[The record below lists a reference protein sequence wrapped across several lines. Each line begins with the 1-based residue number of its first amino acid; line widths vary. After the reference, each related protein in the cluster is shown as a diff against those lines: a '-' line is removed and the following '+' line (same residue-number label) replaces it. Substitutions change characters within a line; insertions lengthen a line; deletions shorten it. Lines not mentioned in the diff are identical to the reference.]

1 MLETMSSVLS
11 AGVMRS
17 NPVGNQIR
25 RLETALETERKDKQM
40 LLLALEA
47 KAPEVFAEYMRLRE
61 EAEERVAAATRAQ
74 QAALNPPTQ
83 RFQATGNARNA
94 MSGRF

>member
-1 MLETMSSVLS
+1 MSSVLS

-25 RLETALETERKDKQM
+25 RLETALEAERKDKQM

-83 RFQATGNARNA
+83 RFQASGNARNA
-94 MSGRF
+94 LSGRF